1 MEKLKSLPHKNLFY
15 FGFIIVIIFLL
26 LSYWQFSR
34 YKTIESESYDKVNQD
49 LVSIDEIN
57 LTPSD
62 TYIKLNGSFNL
73 VDYYKLRSRVYNGES
88 GYHLIAIYRNQNNI
102 HITVN
107 HGWIPLEYVGFE
119 IGNFRYGFEGFLLNY
134 DIKSP
139 VGQDD
144 SIGSE
149 YIFRIDK
156 NFIESDQSI
165 DLSDKYVHLTSNC
178 GVGIECA
185 PLNTGY
191 EPPHISYSIQWL
203 FFALCLSIVILR
215 KNKII

>member
-15 FGFIIVIIFLL
+15 FGFVIVFIFLM
-26 LSYWQFSR
+26 LSYWQFNR
-34 YKTIESESYDKVNQD
+34 YQNNVSLTYDEINQN
-49 LVSIDEIN
+49 LISIDEIN

-73 VDYYKLRSRVYNGES
+73 IDYYKLRSSGYNGES
-88 GYHLIAIYRNQNNI
+88 GYHIVAIYKDQDNI
-102 HITVN
+102 HLTVN
-107 HGWIPLEYVGFE
+107 HGWIPLEDINFK
-119 IGNFRYGFEGFLLNY
+119 IGNFRYGFQGFLLNY

-156 NFIESDQSI
+156 NFIETDQNI
-165 DLSDKYVHLTSNC
+165 YLSNKYIHLTSNC
-178 GVGIECA
+178 GVAIECA

-191 EPPHISYSIQWL
+191 NPPHMSYSIQWL
-203 FFALCLSIVILR
+203 FFAICLSIVILR
-215 KNKII
+215 KNKLL